1 MCCSCNFSNSFGRS
15 GCNSCGGNSS
25 GGDVVITFPE
35 LLALNDSAFGSTRSG
50 CGCNRCGCNR
60 CGCNR
65 CGCNRCGS
73 NTAATAFSAGFRN
86 GCNTCGNAVAEAF
99 SDGFGTTRSGCG
111 CNRCGCNRCGCNR
124 CGSNT
129 AATAFAVGFRNGC
142 NRCGCNSWNSWNNGN
157 DGIDWYYLRQY
168 GLLNT
173 SDCGCNG

>member
-35 LLALNDSAFGSTRSG
+35 LLALNDSAFGTTRSG
-50 CGCNRCGCNR
+50 CGCNR

-111 CNRCGCNRCGCNR
+111 CNRCGCN
-124 CGSNT
+124 
-129 AATAFAVGFRNGC
+129 
-142 NRCGCNSWNSWNNGN
+142 SWNSWNNGN